1 VDFDS
6 APHRGAT
13 KTEIIQATTSPHIA
27 DARSLLLE
35 YANALDFD
43 LCFQRFDAE
52 LATLPGDYAP
62 PSGRLLIAYVNG
74 EPAGSIALH
83 AWMDER
89 IPDSSPTNV
98 VPHPCRSDSALE
110 RQVGNTTI
118 CEMKRL
124 YVRPQ
129 LRGHRLAHQL
139 IDRLISEAH
148 TIGYTQMRLDTVVG
162 TMDAAINLYRQY
174 GFYEIPPY
182 RPNPQPRVL
191 YFELKL

>member
-1 VDFDS
+1 MI
-6 APHRGAT
+6 
-13 KTEIIQATTSPHIA
+13 EIRQAESPAQIA
-27 DARSLLLE
+27 HAHTLLTE

-52 LATLPGDYAP
+52 LANLPGDYAP
-62 PSGRLLIAYVNG
+62 PSGRLLLAYIND

-83 AWMDER
+83 AWFGETKPGVPHSEQGER
-89 IPDSSPTNV
+89 IEAAAKGGIAS
-98 VPHPCRSDSALE
+98 
-110 RQVGNTTI
+110 I

-124 YVRPQ
+124 YVRPFA
-129 LRGHRLAHQL
+129 RGHNLGRRL
-139 IDRLISEAH
+139 IDHLIAEARA
-148 TIGYTQMRLDTVVG
+148 IGYTHMRLDTVVG
-162 TMDAAINLYRQY
+162 TMDAAINLYREY